1 MHCVRKINEALYWIG
16 AVDRRLS
23 LFENL
28 FPISKGIT
36 YNSYLIKDEKNVL
49 LDTVDY
55 SVGRQFIENLEY
67 LLNGEKLDYLII
79 NHMEPD
85 HCSLIE
91 EIVSKNPEIK
101 IICNMPTTRMLK
113 NFFHFN
119 FDEQIQIVKEG
130 DCLNIGK
137 HEFQFIMAPMVH
149 WPEVMFTYD
158 EKESVLFSADAFGKF
173 GTLDYDDPEG
183 WACEARRY
191 YFGIVGKYGNQ
202 VQSVLKKLAGL
213 KVSTICP
220 LHGPILDK
228 DIDYY
233 LGIYNTWSS
242 YEAESKGVFI
252 PTSSV
257 YGNTLEASMLLKE
270 KLEAKGI
277 KAIVCD
283 LNRDSLTEAYEDA
296 FRYDRIVFASVT
308 YNGTMF
314 PSMNVFL
321 EGLVERGYQNKKVG
335 IIENGTWAPMAS
347 KAILDKLSKCKNL
360 EILEPIVKLT
370 SKLDSNSIAQ
380 IEELA
385 NKLA

>member
-1 MHCVRKINEALYWIG
+1 MKDILYVG
-16 AVDRRLS
+16 VDDHEID
-23 LFENL
+23 LFEGQ
-28 FPISKGIT
+28 FPTENGMS
-36 YNSYLIKDEKNVL
+36 YNSYLIMDEKIAL
-49 LDTVDY
+49 LDSVDLNF
-55 SVGRQFIENLEY
+55 SNVWLDNLDKV
-67 LLNGEKLDYLII
+67 LNGKNIDYLII
-79 NHMEPD
+79 SHMEPD
-85 HCSLIE
+85 HSGSLIE
-91 EIVSKNPEIK
+91 FIKKYPNTTLVGTDKTFKFLNQFYGEVKNDK
-101 IICNMPTTRMLK
+101 L
-113 NFFHFN
+113 
-119 FDEQIQIVKEG
+119 IVKEG
-130 DCLNIGK
+130 DNLNLGSHNLK
-137 HEFQFIMAPMVH
+137 FIMAPMVH